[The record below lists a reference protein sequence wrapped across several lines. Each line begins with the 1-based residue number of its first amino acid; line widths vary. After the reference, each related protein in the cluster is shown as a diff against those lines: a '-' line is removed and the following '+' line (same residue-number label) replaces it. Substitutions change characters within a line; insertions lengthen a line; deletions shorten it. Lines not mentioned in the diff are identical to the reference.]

1 MSDKALAI
9 QGDDAPVRAMST
21 AAVLA
26 QVAQVQDIM
35 HKVMREGEHYG
46 TIPGTDKPALL
57 KAGAEKLS
65 FTFRLLP
72 KYRVT
77 SLDLPGGHIRYE
89 VVCELWHESGVFA
102 GEGLGNCS
110 TMESKYRWRPSWED
124 TGESIPKDSKERKDE
139 YRKQGYGMKKANN
152 GQWLWVRYLPD
163 RAENPDIA
171 DTWNT
176 VLKMA
181 KKRAHVDAAITACA
195 ASDIFTQ
202 DVEQEETAEAERV
215 VSPAPK
221 AKKQRPAD
229 QVEVVAEIVALVT
242 KSAMAS
248 EEKDEVKRSIAHADT
263 LEKLVAI
270 KDKLTGDTAQQAELD
285 SAAEAGF
292 VAPHAEGYTP

>member
-1 MSDKALAI
+1 MSEEKALVVTEASELP
-9 QGDDAPVRAMST
+9 ARAMST

-77 SLDLPGGHIRYE
+77 ARDLPGNHREYE
-89 VVCELWHESGVFA
+89 IICELWHESGVFA
-102 GEGLGNCS
+102 GEGVGNCS
-110 TMESKYRWRPSWED
+110 TMESKYRWRPAWED
-124 TGESIPKDSKERKDE
+124 TGDTIPTDAKERKPE
-139 YRKQGYGMKKANN
+139 YRAQGFGMKKV
-152 GQWLWVRYLPD
+152 GGEWKWVRYLPE
-163 RAENPDIA
+163 RQENPDIA
-171 DTWNT
+171 DTYNT

-202 DVEQEETAEAERV
+202 DVEGPETEEREVTPPKATRPQDQEEVLREIGNIVRGSALDKTAKDKWRT
-215 VSPAPK
+215 
-221 AKKQRPAD
+221 
-229 QVEVVAEIVALVT
+229 EV
-242 KSAMAS
+242 
-248 EEKDEVKRSIAHADT
+248 AHART
-263 LEKLVAI
+263 LEALVAI
-270 KDKLTGDTAQQAELD
+270 KEQIQREADALRELD
-285 SAAEAGF
+285 SAAEKGF
-292 VAPHAEGYTP
+292 TA

>member
-110 TMESKYRWRPSWED
+110 TMESKYRWRPAWED
-124 TGESIPKDSKERKDE
+124 TGDPIPSDAKVRKDE
-139 YRKQGYGMKKANN
+139 YRKQGYGMRKDAS

-202 DVEQEETAEAERV
+202 DVEQ
-215 VSPAPK
+215 
-221 AKKQRPAD
+221 D
-229 QVEVVAEIVALVT
+229 EVVEPRTVTPTEPPPRPEDQMEVIRTIKGIIEHYGIEGKERDHWRTKTARATTVEALV
-242 KSAMAS
+242 KVL
-248 EEKDEVKRSIAHADT
+248 EELQAA
-263 LEKLVAI
+263 EK
-270 KDKLTGDTAQQAELD
+270 ELD
-285 SAAEAGF
+285 VAADVGD
-292 VAPHAEGYTP
+292 VP

>member
-1 MSDKALAI
+1 MGDKAVAI
-9 QGDDAPVRAMST
+9 TEAGDVPMRAMST

-35 HKVMREGEHYG
+35 RKVMRDGEHYG

-72 KYRVT
+72 KYRIT
-77 SLDLPGGHIRYE
+77 ARDMPNLHREYE

-102 GEGLGNCS
+102 GEGVGNCS
-110 TMESKYRWRPSWED
+110 TMESKYRWRPAWED
-124 TGESIPKDSKERKDE
+124 TGDAIPKDSKDRKEE
-139 YRKQGYGMKKANN
+139 YRKQGFGMKKDAS
-152 GQWLWVRYLPD
+152 GKWLWVRYLPD

-171 DTWNT
+171 DTYNT

-202 DVEQEETAEAERV
+202 DVEQDEVAEPRTVSQPDPPPSRPEDQMEVIREIKGIIEHYGIEGKERDYWRTETARATTVEGLVAV
-215 VSPAPK
+215 LGKLK
-221 AKKQRPAD
+221 A
-229 QVEVVAEIVALVT
+229 
-242 KSAMAS
+242 
-248 EEKDEVKRSIAHADT
+248 EEKEMMNEAD
-263 LEKLVAI
+263 K
-270 KDKLTGDTAQQAELD
+270 
-285 SAAEAGF
+285 
-292 VAPHAEGYTP
+292 P

>member
-1 MSDKALAI
+1 MAETTAI
-9 QGDDAPVRAMST
+9 QVVEPEMRALST
-21 AAVLA
+21 AQVLA
-26 QVAQVQDIM
+26 QVQQVQDIM
-35 HKVMREGEHYG
+35 RTVMRKGEHYD

-77 SLDLPGGHIRYE
+77 ARDLPGGHIRYE

-110 TMESKYRWRPSWED
+110 TMESKYRWRPAWED
-124 TGESIPKDSKERKDE
+124 TGEAIPENAKENKEE
-139 YRKQGYGMKKANN
+139 YRRQGLGMKKD
-152 GQWLWVRYLPD
+152 GGGKWMWVRYLPD

-171 DTWNT
+171 DTYNT

-202 DVEQEETAEAERV
+202 DVEQDAVAEPRV
-215 VSPAPK
+215 VTPSAQPK
-221 AKKQRPAD
+221 VQRPAD
-229 QVEVVAEIVALVT
+229 QVEVLQEIARLVNGANLTDKQKDSWRKDVAQAHTLEALVVVKESLVRT
-242 KSAMAS
+242 LAM
-248 EEKDEVKRSIAHADT
+248 
-263 LEKLVAI
+263 
-270 KDKLTGDTAQQAELD
+270 G
-285 SAAEAGF
+285 
-292 VAPHAEGYTP
+292 TPA

>member
-1 MSDKALAI
+1 
-9 QGDDAPVRAMST
+9 MST

-110 TMESKYRWRPSWED
+110 TMESKYRWRPAWED
-124 TGESIPKDSKERKDE
+124 TGDPIPSDAKVRKDE
-139 YRKQGYGMKKANN
+139 YRKQGYGMRKDAS

-202 DVEQEETAEAERV
+202 DVEQ
-215 VSPAPK
+215 
-221 AKKQRPAD
+221 D
-229 QVEVVAEIVALVT
+229 EVVEPRTVTPTEPPPRPEDQMEVIRTIKGIIEHYGIEGKERDHWRTKTARATTVEALV
-242 KSAMAS
+242 KVL
-248 EEKDEVKRSIAHADT
+248 EELQAA
-263 LEKLVAI
+263 EK
-270 KDKLTGDTAQQAELD
+270 ELD
-285 SAAEAGF
+285 VAADVGD
-292 VAPHAEGYTP
+292 VP